1 MTKTNATLG
10 LLLVTLI
17 WGTTFT
23 FSKLAL
29 NHLSPASLLFIR
41 YGIATLLLFSYYLFF
56 QKKENLYQALV
67 KGGLLGLLNFI
78 ALRTQTVGLLYTT
91 ATNAA
96 FITSTSVLLVP
107 FIEWLIFKKKINIT
121 VIGGIVLG
129 ASGLY
134 LLIMPGGWKSTI
146 NIGDIL
152 VLICALAY
160 AFQISLI
167 PRLSKGFS
175 TIEITLGF
183 LLFTTLPN
191 TWGLEIPTWVNI
203 VSSLGHVLYLATL
216 ATVLTIYLQIHC
228 QRSINPV
235 SAGFIYLLEPVFG
248 FIFAA
253 LVLGERLAMIPLIGA
268 IFIVSSTMLVNFE
281 EFRKK

>member
-1 MTKTNATLG
+1 MTKTNATIG

-23 FSKLAL
+23 FSKIAL
-29 NHLSPASLLFIR
+29 KHLSPASLLFIR
-41 YGIATLLLFSYYLFF
+41 YGIASLMLLSYYLLF
-56 QKKENLYQALV
+56 QKKDNIYQALI

-78 ALRTQTVGLLYTT
+78 ALRTQTMGLLYTT

-107 FIEWLIFKKKINIT
+107 LIERIIFKKKIKLT
-121 VIGGIVLG
+121 VISGMILG

-134 LLIMPGGWKSTI
+134 LLMMPLGFKSSI
-146 NIGDIL
+146 NLGDVL

-160 AFQISLI
+160 SFQISLI
-167 PRLSKGFS
+167 PRLSKGYT

-183 LLFTTLPN
+183 LLFTTIPN
-191 TWGLEIPTWVNI
+191 LWGLQIPTWMNFI
-203 VSSLGHVLYLATL
+203 SSLGPVLYLATI

-228 QRSINPV
+228 QKSVSPI

-253 LVLGERLAMIPLIGA
+253 LVLGERLSIISLLGA
-268 IFIVSSTMLVNFE
+268 ILIVSSTAIVNLQ
-281 EFRKK
+281 EFRNR

>member
-1 MTKTNATLG
+1 MSKTTASLG
-10 LLLVTLI
+10 LLLVTII

-23 FSKLAL
+23 FSKIAL
-29 NHLSPASLLFIR
+29 NYLSPATLLFIR

-56 QKKENLYQALV
+56 QKRERLSQALV

-96 FITSTSVLLVP
+96 FITATSVLLVP
-107 FIEWLIFKKKINIT
+107 LIEWLIFRKKINIKI
-121 VIGGIVLG
+121 IGGIVLG

-134 LLIMPGGWKSTI
+134 LLVMPGGWQATL
-146 NIGDIL
+146 NLGDLL
-152 VLICALAY
+152 VLICALTY

-175 TIEITLGF
+175 TMEITLAF
-183 LLFTTLPN
+183 LLLTTLPN
-191 TWGLEIPTWVNI
+191 IWGLEIPTWMNF
-203 VSSLGHVLYLATL
+203 VSSLGPVLYLATL

-228 QRSINPV
+228 QKIVTPV
-235 SAGFIYLLEPVFG
+235 SAGFTYLLEPVFG

-253 LVLGERLAMIPLIGA
+253 LVLGERLTTIPLIGA

-281 EFRKK
+281 GFRKK